1 MYIGMEYE
9 AYFKAM
15 EQIMDACNGR
25 PHWGKMHTKTM
36 FELAEVYPRF
46 SDFQQVRRAMDPTGM
61 FMNAYMQTLF
71 GKR

>member
-1 MYIGMEYE
+1 
-9 AYFKAM
+9 
-15 EQIMDACNGR
+15 MDACNGR